1 MRAAAAELRRDAL
14 SGISTD
20 DQSRFVDA
28 LLAVKANLSRTDNG
42 ANGNGATRRK
52 R

>member
-1 MRAAAAELRRDAL
+1 
-14 SGISTD
+14 
-20 DQSRFVDA
+20 VDA